1 MQLPK
6 TIKVGRTTYSVQQPK
21 SLPRT
26 ALGHIDY
33 GAKTISVA
41 YYFDKIKLSK
51 DERSDTFWHE
61 LTHAILHDMN
71 SRLVNDESFVT
82 RFAYRLN
89 NAINSAK
96 F

>member
-6 TIKVGRTTYSVQQPK
+6 TIKVGRTRYSVQQPK
-21 SLPRT
+21 SLPRM

-33 GAKTISVA
+33 ESRTIRVAKQAHNKAVGT
-41 YYFDKIKLSK
+41 

-61 LTHAILHDMN
+61 LTHAILHDMD
-71 SRLVNDESFVT
+71 SRLVNDERFVM
-82 RFAYRLN
+82 RFATRLN

>member
-1 MQLPK
+1 M
-6 TIKVGRTTYSVQQPK
+6 
-21 SLPRT
+21 

-33 GAKTISVA
+33 EAKTISVA
-41 YYFDKIKLSK
+41 YYFHNIRLSK

-61 LTHAILHDMN
+61 LTHAILHDMD

>member
-1 MQLPK
+1 M
-6 TIKVGRTTYSVQQPK
+6 
-21 SLPRT
+21 

-41 YYFDKIKLSK
+41 HYLDNIKLSK
-51 DERSDTFWHE
+51 HERSDTFWHE
-61 LTHAILHDMN
+61 LTHAILHDMD

>member
-6 TIKVGRTTYSVQQPK
+6 TIKVSRTTYSVQQPK
-21 SLPRT
+21 SLPRM

-33 GAKTISVA
+33 ESRTIRIAKQAHNKAVG
-41 YYFDKIKLSK
+41 KH
-51 DERSDTFWHE
+51 ERSDTFWHE
-61 LTHAILHDMN
+61 LTHAILHDMD
-71 SRLVNDESFVT
+71 SRLVNDEKFVT